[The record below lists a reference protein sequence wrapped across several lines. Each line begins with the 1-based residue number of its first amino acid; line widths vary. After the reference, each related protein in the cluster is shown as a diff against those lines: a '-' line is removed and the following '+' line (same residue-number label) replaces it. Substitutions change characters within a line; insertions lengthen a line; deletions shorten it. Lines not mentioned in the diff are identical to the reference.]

1 MENLIVESIIFEI
14 AKKLDLN
21 KADEEML
28 LHDVNN
34 SRGDEWLE
42 QVKESCSEEDVSRFK
57 KIAGIGNLKVC
68 EHCLWAIESRE
79 GNQPTLKFYPDE
91 EDEEESRCMWCEENG
106 FDVLYEIIG

>member
-42 QVKESCSEEDVSRFK
+42 QVKESCSEEDVSSFK

-79 GNQPTLKFYPDE
+79 GNQTTFKHYVDE
-91 EDEEESRCMWCEENG
+91 NDKVESMCDWCEENG
-106 FDVLYEIIG
+106 FDTLYELI